1 MLSQTPDSR
10 WSPTVTARNSDQPVE
25 LVRGVTA
32 PFDTPEEAL
41 DAIAKETNDYLA
53 SRTGVEIDGISHQL
67 MPVTGHRTGPPGILG
82 TRRSQSVQQYIA
94 TIVVAVRYEQCGSS
108 QP

>member
-1 MLSQTPDSR
+1 MLSQTPDSQ
-10 WSPTVTARNSDQPVE
+10 WSPTVAAKNSDQPVE

-53 SRTGVEIDGISHQL
+53 SRTGVQIDGISHQL

-82 TRRSQSVQQYIA
+82 TRRSQSVQQYVA
-94 TIVVAVRYEQCGSS
+94 TIVVAIRYER
-108 QP
+108 

>member
-10 WSPTVTARNSDQPVE
+10 WSPPVTATNSDRPVE

-41 DAIAKETNDYLA
+41 DAIAKETNEYLA
-53 SRTGVEIDGISHQL
+53 SRAGVQIDGISQQL
-67 MPVTGHRTGPPGILG
+67 MPVTAHRTGPPGILG
-82 TRRSQSVQQYIA
+82 TRRSQSVQQYVA
-94 TIVVAVRYEQCGSS
+94 TIVVAIRYER
-108 QP
+108 

>member
-10 WSPTVTARNSDQPVE
+10 WSPTVVARNSDQPVE

-53 SRTGVEIDGISHQL
+53 SHTGVQIDGISHQL

-82 TRRSQSVQQYIA
+82 TRRSQPVQKYIA
-94 TIVVAVRYEQCGSS
+94 TIVVAIRYQR
-108 QP
+108 